1 MEEKELKMLVA
12 LRGHV
17 ISEYKLLNGVGNPSA
32 VVKQEDVGLT
42 LESIV
47 RSLDD
52 VLSKYVN
59 FE

>member
-12 LRGHV
+12 LRSHV
-17 ISEYKLLNGVGNPSA
+17 ISEYKLLDGLGNPSS
-32 VVKQEDVGLT
+32 VVKQADIGLT

>member
-1 MEEKELKMLVA
+1 MEEKELKMLVT
-12 LRGHV
+12 LRNHV